1 MDVAVGLALINSLI
15 LLGLIF
21 LYSKIAVRTKARYS
35 FGLVLFASFL
45 LLHNLLTVFAFVT
58 MAPLFGV
65 EALPFLSAIGA
76 FEGLAGLAVLFR
88 MTV

>member
-1 MDVAVGLALINSLI
+1 MMDLAVGFALINSLI

-21 LYSKIAVRTKARYS
+21 LYSKIAVRTRAMYS
-35 FGLVLFASFL
+35 FGLVFFASFL

-65 EALPFLSAIGA
+65 EAVPFLSAIGA
-76 FEGLAGLAVLFR
+76 FELAGLAVLFR